1 MTSDL
6 QTRAKEV
13 VMPTSQLLDLLCI
26 MFPQQTRKNLNSR
39 LDRYHDYEKVVNIK
53 GMTITY
59 AGQPGGNGTQHY
71 WSVSVINAEADLQ
84 EIFQKYQSKLGSIVL
99 RGSRPNNQGQNA
111 NLEWHGLF
119 FRSLAELKIAEALDD
134 NHILF
139 FPNSR
144 GRVSDRYQ
152 QKSTIEVDFLIIH
165 QGKVGILEVDGAT
178 YHPSAAKDHQRDR
191 LFMRRGVI
199 CSRFEAGECMDHPQ
213 SVVEEF
219 LELLVNS
226 LL

>member
-6 QTRAKEV
+6 QTATQRL

-26 MFPQQTRKNLNSR
+26 MFPQQPRKNLNSR
-39 LDRYHDYEKVVNIK
+39 LDRYHDYQKYVNIK
-53 GMTITY
+53 GMLITY
-59 AGQPGGNGTQHY
+59 AGQPGGSATQHQ
-71 WSVSVINAEADLQ
+71 WAISLDDAAEDIQ
-84 EIFQKYQSKLGSIVL
+84 EIFKTYRRKSVSLVL
-99 RGSRPNNQGQNA
+99 RSPKDNQGQNA
-111 NLEWHGLF
+111 TLEWHGLF
-119 FRSLAELKIAEALDD
+119 FRSPAELKIAEALDD
-134 NHILF
+134 NNILF

-191 LFMRRGVI
+191 LFMRQGVL
-199 CSRFEAGECMDHPQ
+199 CSRFEATECLNNPQ
-213 SVVEEF
+213 GVVEEF
-219 LELLVNS
+219 LSLFGRLL
-226 LL
+226 